1 MQIEQT
7 KAEAISN
14 KLAIEDMDVYR
25 QMMEEKTHQLATLHQ
40 ELTSWKASNYQVLYR
55 FNLGCFCIYIPYSPK
70 DTPPPP
76 SQSTNVLLRYFLYL
90 NTPPMQYV

>member
-40 ELTSWKASNYQVLYR
+40 ELTSWKASNYQVL
-55 FNLGCFCIYIPYSPK
+55 ISI
-70 DTPPPP
+70 
-76 SQSTNVLLRYFLYL
+76 
-90 NTPPMQYV
+90 